1 MKYGSY
7 MGRFLEVDLTF
18 NATREIE
25 LDDELI
31 EEYIG
36 GKGFGVKLYQDYID
50 DSVEPLSSDN
60 VLFFLTG
67 PLTGTFAPAMRSV
80 VVTRSPLTGG
90 WLDSY
95 FGGYFGQAIKY
106 AGYDG
111 LIIKG
116 KADHLSYI
124 LIDNGKIEIKSGIK
138 LKHQS
143 TSETAAR
150 IKELHGD
157 QYRVASIGPAGEE
170 LVKYSL
176 ISCENNR
183 QAGRG
188 GAGAVMGSKNLK
200 AIGVKGESLI
210 KVSDKAKFV
219 DAVDKANQDLA
230 QSADVDNFRENGTPS
245 SIPFANEIGM
255 LPAENYFKGQFA
267 GVEGLET
274 EPQEELFW
282 NRDLACS
289 GCPIACGKIGKIRRG
304 KYSGLLTDT
313 VEYETL
319 GLLGSNLGLGDI
331 REVTKLA
338 NLCDQLGLDTIS
350 AGGAVGFLIEAI
362 DRNLYSDPE
371 LKDLGFG
378 KAEAIREMIKLIAFR
393 KGRTADLLAEG
404 VEEFSSKIV
413 GGDKF
418 AIHIKGLETPA
429 WPPRGAPG
437 MGLALMTADRG
448 GCHQRSFPV
457 IHEVGG
463 LEWQGKKLERL
474 STEGKASLV
483 VYQQNKLAALDTLV
497 KCDFGT
503 YGISEGSY
511 QLMLE
516 AATGLELDGEN
527 PWQELGA
534 RIWDQA
540 RKINIMHGFTKKDD
554 TLPARFMEE
563 PLPDGPAEGH
573 MITEEDR
580 EEMLAEYYRLRGWS
594 SDGEIN

>member
-1 MKYGSY
+1 MNYGSY
-7 MGRFLEVDLTF
+7 MGRFLEIDLTF
-18 NATREIE
+18 NAIKEIE

-50 DSVEPLSSDN
+50 DSVEPLNPDN

-116 KADHLSYI
+116 KADHISYI
-124 LIDNGKIEIKSGIK
+124 LIDNGRIEIKSGIK
-138 LKHQS
+138 LKHLS
-143 TSETAAR
+143 TSETAAKV
-150 IKELHGD
+150 KELHGNK
-157 QYRVASIGPAGEE
+157 YRVASIGPAGEE

-200 AIGVKGESLI
+200 AIAVKGESLI
-210 KVSDKAKFV
+210 KVADKDKFIK
-219 DAVDKANQDLA
+219 AVDKANQDLA
-230 QSADVDNFRENGTPS
+230 QSADIDNFRENGTPS
-245 SIPFANEIGM
+245 SVPFANEIGM
-255 LPAENYFKGQFA
+255 LPTENYYKGQFA
-267 GVEGLET
+267 EAEGLET

-289 GCPIACGKIGKIRRG
+289 GCPIACGKIGRIRHG
-304 KYSGLLTDT
+304 KYSGMLTDT

-371 LKDLGFG
+371 LGSLDFG

-404 VEEFSSKIV
+404 VEEFSGKIV

-457 IHEVGG
+457 SHEVGG

-474 STEGKASLV
+474 STDGKASLV

-503 YGISEGSY
+503 YGISEESY
-511 QLMLE
+511 KLMLE
-516 AATGLELDGEN
+516 AATGLELSGDN

-534 RIWDQA
+534 RIWDET
-540 RKINIMHGFTKKDD
+540 RKINMMHGFDKEDD

-580 EEMLAEYYRLRGWS
+580 EEMLTEYYRLRGWN
-594 SDGEIN
+594 SDGEVN

>member
-7 MGRFLEVDLTF
+7 MGRFLEIDLTF
-18 NATREIE
+18 NATKEIE
-25 LDDELI
+25 LDDQLI
-31 EEYIG
+31 EEYVG

-50 DSVEPLSSDN
+50 DSVGPLSPDN

-116 KADHLSYI
+116 KADHLSY
-124 LIDNGKIEIKSGIK
+124 LVIDNGKVEVKSGIK
-138 LKHQS
+138 LKNLS

-150 IKELHGD
+150 VKELHGGN
-157 QYRVASIGPAGEE
+157 YRVATIGPAGEE

-200 AIGVKGESLI
+200 AIAVKGDYLI
-210 KVSDKAKFV
+210 EVADRSKFV
-219 DAVDKANQDLA
+219 EAVDKARQELDE
-230 QSADVDNFRENGTPS
+230 SADIDNFRENGTPS

-255 LPAENYFKGQFA
+255 LPACNYNKGQFSEA
-267 GVEGLET
+267 ENLET
-274 EPQEELFW
+274 EPQSELFW

-289 GCPIACGKIGKIRRG
+289 GCPIACGKIGRIRHG
-304 KYSGLLTDT
+304 KYSGMLTDT

-338 NLCDQLGLDTIS
+338 NLCDELGLDTIS
-350 AGGAVGFLIEAI
+350 AGGAIGFLIEAI

-371 LKDLGFG
+371 LGSLDFG

-393 KGRTADLLAEG
+393 KGRTAGLLAEG
-404 VEEFSSKIV
+404 VEEFSDKIV
-413 GGDKF
+413 GGNKF

-457 IHEVGG
+457 SHEVGG

-474 STEGKASLV
+474 STDGKASLV

-503 YGISEGSY
+503 YGISEESY
-511 QLMLE
+511 KLMLE
-516 AATGLELDGEN
+516 AATGLELSGEN

-534 RIWDQA
+534 RIWDET
-540 RKINIMHGFTKKDD
+540 RKINMMHGFDKEDD

-580 EEMLAEYYRLRGWS
+580 EEMLTEYYRLRGWN
-594 SDGEIN
+594 SDGEVN

>member
-7 MGRFLEVDLTF
+7 MGRFLEIDLTF
-18 NATREIE
+18 NAIRELE
-25 LDDELI
+25 LDDQLI

-36 GKGFGVKLYQDYID
+36 GKGFGVKLYQDYLD

-67 PLTGTFAPAMRSV
+67 PLTGTYAPAMRSV

-138 LKHQS
+138 LKHLS
-143 TSETAAR
+143 TSETAG
-150 IKELHGD
+150 KVKKLHGD
-157 QYRVASIGPAGEE
+157 KYRVASIGPAGEE

-200 AIGVKGESLI
+200 AIAVKGESL
-210 KVSDKAKFV
+210 VEVADKAEFV
-219 DAVDKANQDLA
+219 EAVNKANQDLA
-230 QSADVDNFRENGTPS
+230 ESADIDNFRENGTPS
-245 SIPFANEIGM
+245 SVPFANEIGM
-255 LPAENYFKGQFA
+255 LPTENYYKGQFVEA
-267 GVEGLET
+267 EGLET

-282 NRDLACS
+282 NRNLACS
-289 GCPIACGKIGKIRRG
+289 GCPIACGKIGRISRG
-304 KYSGLLTDT
+304 KYNGLLTDT

-331 REVTKLA
+331 REVTKLG

-371 LKDLGFG
+371 LEALDFG
-378 KAEAIREMIKLIAFR
+378 NAEAIREMIELIAFR

-404 VEEFSSKIV
+404 VEEFSDRIV

-448 GCHQRSFPV
+448 GCHQRAFPV
-457 IHEVGG
+457 THEVAG

-474 STEGKASLV
+474 STDGKASLV

-503 YGISEGSY
+503 YGISEESY

-540 RKINIMHGFTKKDD
+540 RKINIMHGFTKDDD

-580 EEMLAEYYRLRGWS
+580 EEMLSEYYRLRGWS